1 MKSVRHNIL
10 VLSGAALVSV
20 FIFMVK
26 KQNTPVY
33 QSNVFHTSMGWGY
46 EILVNDRVFIRQES
60 IPVLPG
66 HQGFPLKT
74 QAEATARLIIN
85 KMKRHQPP
93 TVTTF
98 EIRQICPLNKI
109 DNGQQGKHQ

>member
-1 MKSVRHNIL
+1 MKQRRHNIL
-10 VLSGAALVSV
+10 VLSGATIISIC
-20 FIFMVK
+20 IFLLK
-26 KQNTPVY
+26 KQDGPAYT
-33 QSNVFHTSMGWGY
+33 SNVFHTPTGWGY

-60 IPVLPG
+60 IPVLTG
-66 HQGFPLKT
+66 DSGFPLKT
-74 QAEATARLIIN
+74 QAEATASLIIN

-109 DNGQQGKHQ
+109 DNGQQGDHQ

>member
-1 MKSVRHNIL
+1 MTTKRKKTTRHNVL
-10 VLSGAALVSV
+10 VLSAAAILSL
-20 FIFMVK
+20 FIFMIR
-26 KQNTPVY
+26 KQGTPGY
-33 QSNVFHTSMGWGY
+33 NSKVFHTSTGWGY

-66 HQGFPLKT
+66 SQGFPLKT
-74 QAEATARLIIN
+74 QAEATAQLIIN

-98 EIRQICPLNKI
+98 EIRQICPLNNMN
-109 DNGQQGKHQ
+109 NGQ

>member
-1 MKSVRHNIL
+1 ML
-10 VLSGAALVSV
+10 VLSGAALLSV
-20 FIFMVK
+20 FIFIVK
-26 KQNTPVY
+26 KQRTPVY
-33 QSNVFHTSMGWGY
+33 DSNVFHTSTGWGY
-46 EILVNDRVFIRQES
+46 EILVNDHVFIRQES
-60 IPVLPG
+60 IPVLNG
-66 HQGFPLKT
+66 HQGFQLRT
-74 QAEATARLIIN
+74 QAQATAQLIIN